1 MTEGEMIRDTR
12 EISRAEFRR
21 LKRQEA
27 NLEALAFTLLGFVVI
42 GCGYAL
48 LYIMAVTGPWT

>member
-1 MTEGEMIRDTR
+1 MMIRETR

-21 LKRQEA
+21 LKRKEA
-27 NLEALAFTLLGFVVI
+27 NLEALAFILLGFVVI

-48 LYIMAVTGPWT
+48 LYIMAVTGPWR

>member
-1 MTEGEMIRDTR
+1 MIRDTR

-27 NLEALAFTLLGFVVI
+27 NLEAIKGIVWVIVLAVFFFLAGW
-42 GCGYAL
+42 
-48 LYIMAVTGPWT
+48 AVL